1 MVNSKRIQLTA
12 IELSPDLV
20 PADQGRIEELASSIL
35 KAGIC
40 FPPLVVRRLGD
51 RLACHRF
58 KLLSGHQQYYAAQ
71 KANLKEINA
80 LILEENDTPEIEA
93 AILNQIQPNSA
104 ISEVTEEQKQEQTT
118 DPLAFDSPASNF
130 NGNLTKTLL
139 QQLLEQNQ
147 AIFQSL
153 KEMEA
158 ALVNINAKLDSLPLS
173 QVSLSTPTTMLSASS
188 ADRNQPQLKIRLLNQ
203 GSEAEIQQWLINAG
217 VSKKSSRKY
226 IKKIIESR
234 TQSPF
239 QSLIHLKEI
248 LKLKSQT
255 LAKLEKC
262 PVPASLSFPL

>member
-80 LILEENDTPEIEA
+80 LIIEENDTPEIET
-93 AILNQIQPNSA
+93 AILSQIQSNST
-104 ISEVTEEQKQEQTT
+104 ISEVTEAQNQEQTT
-118 DPLAFDSPASNF
+118 EPLAFDSPASNS

-158 ALVNINAKLDSLPLS
+158 ALVNINAKLDNLPLP
-173 QVSLSTPTTMLSASS
+173 QVSPPTPTTTLSGSS
-188 ADRNQPQLKIRLLNQ
+188 VDGNQPQLKIRLLNQ
-203 GSEAEIQQWLINAG
+203 GSRAEIEQWLINAG
-217 VSKKSSRKY
+217 VGETSRRKY
-226 IKKIIESR
+226 IKEIIEFR

-248 LKLKSQT
+248 LNLRPQT
-255 LAKLEKC
+255 LTKLEKC
-262 PVPASLSFPL
+262 PVPASLSFLH

>member
-12 IELSPDLV
+12 IELES
-20 PADQGRIEELASSIL
+20 ELAPPDQATIDQLASAVF

-80 LILEENDTPEIEA
+80 LIIEENDTPEIEA

-104 ISEVTEEQKQEQTT
+104 TSEVTEEQTQEQTT
-118 DPLAFDSPASNF
+118 EPLAFDSSASNS
-130 NGNLTKTLL
+130 NGSLTKKLL

-158 ALVNINAKLDSLPLS
+158 ALVKINAKLDSLPLP
-173 QVSLSTPTTMLSASS
+173 QVSPPTPTTTLSGSS
-188 ADRNQPQLKIRLLNQ
+188 ADRNQPQLKICLLNQ

-217 VSKKSSRKY
+217 VSKKSSREY
-226 IKKIIESR
+226 IKKIVESR

-239 QSLIHLKEI
+239 QSLVHLKEI
-248 LKLKSQT
+248 LKLKSQILT
-255 LAKLEKC
+255 KLEKC
-262 PVPASLSFPL
+262 PVPESVNFPH

>member
-12 IELSPDLV
+12 IELESELSPQ
-20 PADQGRIEELASSIL
+20 DQATIDWLASAVF
-35 KAGIC
+35 KAGVC

-58 KLLSGHQQYYAAQ
+58 KLLAGHHQYYAAQ

-80 LILEENDTPEIEA
+80 LILEKNDTPEIEA
-93 AILNQIQPNSA
+93 AILSQIQSNSP
-104 ISEVTEEQKQEQTT
+104 ISEVTEEQTQEQTT
-118 DPLAFDSPASNF
+118 EPLAFDSSASNS
-130 NGNLTKTLL
+130 NGSLTKKLL

-158 ALVNINAKLDSLPLS
+158 ALVKINAKLDSLPLP
-173 QVSLSTPTTMLSASS
+173 QVSPPTPTTTLSGSS
-188 ADRNQPQLKIRLLNQ
+188 ADRNQPQLKISLLNQ
-203 GSEAEIQQWLINAG
+203 GSEAEIQQWLTNAG
-217 VSKKSSRKY
+217 VSKKSSREY
-226 IKKIIESR
+226 IKKIVESR

-239 QSLIHLKEI
+239 QSLVHLKEI

-255 LAKLEKC
+255 LTKLEKC
-262 PVPASLSFPL
+262 PVPESVSFPH